1 MAAFPSD
8 EWLRT
13 YKDAINAS
21 ETYARLASEWE
32 GDVAYVVEPEPDLGV
47 MEESW
52 GWVDLWHGTCRDARL
67 VTPEEGGRSRYV
79 IRAPYS
85 QWKEVL
91 LGRLDPIKAM
101 TTGKLKL
108 RGDLPE
114 ISRQREAVSE
124 LARIASGIPTT
135 FPDA

>member
-1 MAAFPSD
+1 MPVFPSD
-8 EWLRT
+8 EWLRA

-21 ETYARLASEWE
+21 ETYRRLASEWE
-32 GDVAYVVEPEPDLGV
+32 GDITYVVEPDPDLGV
-47 MEESW
+47 TDERC
-52 GWVDLWHGTCRDARL
+52 GWVDLWHGICRDARL
-67 VTPEEGGRSRYV
+67 VSAEEGSRARYV

-108 RGDLPE
+108 HGDLPE
-114 ISRQREAVSE
+114 VSRQREAVSE
-124 LARIASGIPTT
+124 LARIASAVPTT
-135 FPDA
+135 FPDG